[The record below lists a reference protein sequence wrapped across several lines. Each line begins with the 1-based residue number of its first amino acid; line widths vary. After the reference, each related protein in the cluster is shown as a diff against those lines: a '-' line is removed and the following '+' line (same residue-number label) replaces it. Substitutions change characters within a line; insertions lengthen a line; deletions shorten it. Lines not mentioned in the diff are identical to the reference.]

1 MPVPFAMGPPG
12 GDWAGSRGAAG
23 TATSCYFL
31 APHPQQEHVP
41 VLQQGAAGAQAHPCP
56 PGLQPHSVLQQVLQ
70 QGSVMVVV
78 VLRCLAPQLASWPDP
93 LHPRP
98 SGARRRHISGAAADG
113 CNALGVIF
121 AASLLASMFKG
132 PGRVPA
138 FAKHSNRDL
147 GV

>member
-1 MPVPFAMGPPG
+1 MGPDRGQGVPVPFAMGPPG

-70 QGSVMVVV
+70 QGSVMVVA
-78 VLRCLAPQLASWPDP
+78 VLGGEGK
-93 LHPRP
+93 
-98 SGARRRHISGAAADG
+98 GAVSIRTELRIVSVRETWNS
-113 CNALGVIF
+113 VERF
-121 AASLLASMFKG
+121 
-132 PGRVPA
+132 RV
-138 FAKHSNRDL
+138 RDF
-147 GV
+147 